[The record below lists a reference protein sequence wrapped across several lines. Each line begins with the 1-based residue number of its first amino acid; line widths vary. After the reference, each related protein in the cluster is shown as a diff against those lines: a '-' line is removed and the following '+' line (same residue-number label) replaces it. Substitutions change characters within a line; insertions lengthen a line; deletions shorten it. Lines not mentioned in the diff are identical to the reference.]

1 MKKAIIVPTIALFL
15 ICLVSTALLGLA
27 NSVTAPKIEQL
38 AIQTEIDARKK
49 VLTTAETFEEKDL
62 DGTKYVV
69 GLDKD
74 GNEVGMV
81 FTTTAKSYGGEILVM
96 TGVDSEGKIT
106 GVEILSISDTP
117 GLGMNAQKPEFRNKF
132 IGMSDKITVVKNSA
146 NSANNEID
154 ALSGATISSN
164 AVADAINSALANY
177 RTITQGKAG
186 AN

>member
-1 MKKAIIVPTIALFL
+1 MKKAILVPTIALFV

-38 AIQTEIDARKK
+38 AIQTEIKSRSE
-49 VLTTAETFEEKDL
+49 VLETAETFEEKSDN
-62 DGTKYVV
+62 GINYVA

-81 FTTTAKSYGGEILVM
+81 FTTTAKSYGGEIIVM
-96 TGVDSEGKIT
+96 TGIDMEGKIT
-106 GVEILSISDTP
+106 GVKLLHITDTP
-117 GLGMNAQKPEFRNKF
+117 GLGMNADKPEFRDKF
-132 IGMSDKITVVKNSA
+132 LNMSDKITIVKNSA
-146 NSANNEID
+146 NAANNEID

-164 AVADAINSALANY
+164 AVAEAVNKALDSFAKV
-177 RTITQGKAG
+177 TGKEG